1 MKNATGVEG
10 VAVYVDTSALVKRY
24 VHEPRSQAFDDF
36 VAASDDEFVLSP
48 LTLVELQ
55 SVLMRRLRQRDF
67 DRSYLK
73 RLRGLFNDD
82 LQAALWV
89 VQPFP
94 TAAFAEATRL
104 IETLDVALA
113 TLDAL
118 HVASAKA
125 LACTHFATADRQQA
139 QAAKRCGL
147 SIHDFSS

>member
-1 MKNATGVEG
+1 MGT
-10 VAVYVDTSALVKRY
+10 YVDTSALVKRY

-36 VAASDDEFVLSP
+36 VVGSDDEFVLSP

-67 DRSYLK
+67 DQAYLK
-73 RLRGLFNDD
+73 RLRGLFDDD
-82 LQAALWV
+82 LRAALWV

-94 TAAFAEATRL
+94 AEAFAEAARL
-104 IETLDVALA
+104 VEDLDVALA

-118 HVASAKA
+118 HVASAKV
-125 LACTHFATADRQQA
+125 LGCTKFATADRQQA
-139 QAAKRCGL
+139 RAAERCGL

>member
-1 MKNATGVEG
+1 VST
-10 VAVYVDTSALVKRY
+10 YVDTSALVKRY

-36 VAASDDEFVLSP
+36 VASSDDEFVLSP

-67 DRSYLK
+67 DRTYLK
-73 RLRGLFNDD
+73 RLRGLFDGD
-82 LQAALWV
+82 LRAALWI

-94 TAAFAEATRL
+94 IAAFAEATRL
-104 IETLDVALA
+104 VEQLDAALA

-118 HVASAKA
+118 HVASAK
-125 LACTHFATADRQQA
+125 LLGCTQFATADRQQA
-139 QAAKRCGL
+139 RAAERCGL